1 MVVHNMQTISR
12 YVIGAVVVIA
22 FFATFSCSN
31 PSTEQQKKEDEA
43 TNKAL
48 SNHDSGMGFKPL
60 PRFGEASPTPW
71 EGKQ

>member
-1 MVVHNMQTISR
+1 MVVHTMQNIWR
-12 YVIGAVVVIA
+12 YVIGALAVIA
-22 FFATFSCSN
+22 LFGTISCSN

-60 PRFGEASPTPW
+60 PRFGEASPTP
-71 EGKQ
+71 